1 MEVLLITKEY
11 LLIDSREDS
20 VLSETVEHLARII
33 NIQSKKQFL
42 EIGDY
47 VINDICIEAKSAA
60 DFLASVRNK
69 RIFNQID
76 NMDREYNR
84 NFLVIY
90 GTLEQAVS
98 YLNHTKYNSR
108 QWREK
113 LKKMFIGAI
122 SSIALNTDIKP
133 IWVTNVNTAAHFIVG
148 CHAHSDKDLVL
159 HKMLPKKIR
168 TEDVRIDILCSIT
181 GITLEKAKIL
191 LEEFGSIAEISLQ
204 NPSEIMKIKGLGKVT
219 SNNILK
225 ALNSEQEVVY

>member
-1 MEVLLITKEY
+1 MKE
-11 LLIDSREDS
+11 LMIDSREDS
-20 VLSETVEHLARII
+20 VLSETVEHIATIM
-33 NIQSKKQFL
+33 NVKTKKTFL

-90 GTLEQAVS
+90 GTLEEAVS
-98 YLNHTKYNSR
+98 YLNYTNYNSR
-108 QWREK
+108 QWKEK

-133 IWVTNVNTAAHFIVG
+133 IWVTNVNTAAHFVVS
-148 CHAHSDKDLVL
+148 CYAHSDKELVL

-168 TEDVRIDILCSIT
+168 TDDVRIDILCNIK
-181 GITLEKAKIL
+181 GITLEKAQLL
-191 LEEFGSIAEISLQ
+191 LEEFGSVAEISLQ
-204 NPSEIMKIKGLGKVT
+204 NATEIMKIEGIGKVT
-219 SNNILK
+219 ANNIIK
-225 ALNSEQEVVY
+225 ALNAEQEVQY

>member
-1 MEVLLITKEY
+1 MKE
-11 LLIDSREDS
+11 LMIDSREDS
-20 VLSETVEHLARII
+20 VLSETVEHIATIM
-33 NIQSKKQFL
+33 NVKTKKTFL

-47 VINDICIEAKSAA
+47 VINDICVEAKSAA

-84 NFLVIY
+84 NFLIIY
-90 GTLEQAVS
+90 GTLQDAIE
-98 YLNHTKYNSR
+98 YLNYTNYNNR

-133 IWVTNVNTAAHFIVG
+133 IWVTNVNTAAHFVVS
-148 CHAHSDKDLVL
+148 CYHHADKELIL

-168 TEDVRIDILCSIT
+168 TDDVRIDILCSIK
-181 GITLEKAKIL
+181 GITLEKAQQL
-191 LEEFGSIAEISLQ
+191 LDEFGSVAEISLQ
-204 NPSEIMKIKGLGKVT
+204 NPSDIMKLKGIGKVT
-219 SNNILK
+219 ANNISK
-225 ALNSEQEVVY
+225 ALNAEKEVQY

>member
-1 MEVLLITKEY
+1 MVRRLHDLN

-20 VLSETVEHLARII
+20 ALSEMVEHFAHIA
-33 NIQSKKQFL
+33 NIKSTKQFL

-60 DFLASVRNK
+60 DFLSSVRNK
-69 RIFNQID
+69 RMFNQLD

-84 NFLVIY
+84 NFLIIY
-90 GTLEQAVS
+90 GSLDEAVA
-98 YLNHTKYNSR
+98 YLNYTKYNSR

-133 IWVTNVNTAAHFIVG
+133 VWVADLATAAHFIVG
-148 CHAHSDKDLVL
+148 CHTQADKKLVL

-168 TEDVRIDILCSIT
+168 TEDVRLDILCSIK
-181 GITLEKAKIL
+181 GITLEKAEVL
-191 LEEFGSIAEISLQ
+191 LEEFGSIAEIALQ
-204 NPSEIMKIKGLGKVT
+204 TPKEIMKLNGLGKV
-219 SNNILK
+219 SANSIIR
-225 ALNSEQEVVY
+225 ALNSEEGVQY

>member
-1 MEVLLITKEY
+1 MEVLLTMSE

-20 VLSETVEHLARII
+20 VLSETVEHLA
-33 NIQSKKQFL
+33 NIVNIKCKKQFL

-76 NMDREYNR
+76 NMDREYER
-84 NFLVIY
+84 NFVIIY
-90 GTLEQAVS
+90 GTLDEAVS
-98 YLNHTKYNSR
+98 YLNHTQYNNR
-108 QWREK
+108 QWKSK

-133 IWVTNVNTAAHFIVG
+133 IWVTNVNTAAHFIVS
-148 CHAHSDKDLVL
+148 CHAHHDKELVL

-168 TEDVRIDILCSIT
+168 TDDVRIDILCSIK
-181 GITLEKAKIL
+181 GITLEKAQTL

-204 NPSEIMKIKGLGKVT
+204 NPLEVMKIKGLGKVT
-219 SNNILK
+219 ANNIIK
-225 ALNSEQEVVY
+225 ALNAEQEVKY